1 MQACQFP
8 KQISWRSATGA
19 TEVVRP
25 NCQSQ
30 SIISRSP
37 PAHIALRSWRV
48 AVVLL
53 FALMFATFQSVQA
66 KSYGDIEQQRIEKTF
81 AAVDSVSEPQGE
93 FKVRTLSSGDEV
105 LGYVFQSQDVVD
117 IPAYSGKPINMQ
129 VILDTAGVIQ
139 DAYVLEHHEPILLV
153 GIPEAKLHAFNA
165 KYKGI
170 KVNQRV
176 VVGRSSD
183 PDAVTVDAV
192 TGATVTVMVVN
203 EVVMRSAHAVAVS
216 LGLVEDNAG
225 LAQKPATVRKD
236 IYQVADWAQL
246 TGNGAIR
253 RLHLT
258 HGQIDE
264 AFKGSEAEG
273 FDQAAADQVD
283 DTFIDLYTAHLNPP
297 TIGRNLLGDNQYR
310 FLMKDLKPGEHAIA
324 VLGSGAYSFKGSGY
338 VRGGIFDRVQL
349 RQFGKTI
356 SFHDRDFERLS
367 DVYAEGMPDFREMA
381 IFIVREPASFD
392 PGSPWALELLVKR
405 QTGPISGI
413 FSSFELP
420 YQMPEEYLERP
431 QPTAAELAAIEEANR
446 PLWLNIWYQKSFQIG
461 VISLALLLLT
471 VILFLQDTFT
481 QRPHFLHWLRRGYLI
496 FTVVFIG
503 WYALGQLSV
512 VNVLTFVH
520 ALVQDFRW
528 ELFLTDPIIFIIWTF
543 TAASI
548 LLWGRGVFCGW
559 LCPFGAL
566 QELINE
572 AARKLKIPQYELPF
586 ALHERLWAIK
596 YIILLLLFGLS
607 LESLA
612 TAERFAEVEP
622 FKTAITLKFDR
633 QWWFVLYAVILLVIN
648 IFTRKVYCRYV
659 CPLGAALAIPSK
671 FRLFD
676 WLKRR
681 KECGSPCQLC
691 AKECEI
697 QAIHPDGHINANECH
712 YCLDC
717 QMTYHNDDKCPP
729 LILKQ
734 KKRSKKA
741 PVSAEL
747 IPVVQVVVPER
758 AL

>member
-1 MQACQFP
+1 L
-8 KQISWRSATGA
+8 
-19 TEVVRP
+19 
-25 NCQSQ
+25 
-30 SIISRSP
+30 
-37 PAHIALRSWRV
+37 ALGV
-48 AVVLL
+48 E
-53 FALMFATFQSVQA
+53 VQA
-66 KSYGDIEQQRIEKTF
+66 KPYGEIEQQRIDLF
-81 AAVDSVSEPQGE
+81 FPDADAPSAPQGE
-93 FKVRTLSSGDEV
+93 FNVRTLSSGDKV
-105 LGYVFQSQDVVD
+105 LGYVFQSLDVVD

-139 DAYVLEHHEPILLV
+139 DAYVLEHHEPILLI

-165 KYKGI
+165 KYQGI

-203 EVVMRSAHAVAVS
+203 EVVMRAAHKVAVS
-216 LGLVEDNAG
+216 LGLIEDDAG
-225 LAQKPATVRKD
+225 LAQKPATVRLD
-236 IYQVADWAQL
+236 NYQSADWTQL

-258 HGQIDE
+258 HGQVDE
-264 AFKGSEAEG
+264 AFKGTEAEG
-273 FDQAAADQVD
+273 VDVAAPEQVD
-283 DTFIDLYTAHLNPP
+283 ETFIDLYSAHLNAP

-310 FLMKDLKPGEHAIA
+310 FLMEQLKPGEQAIA
-324 VLGSGAYSFKGSGY
+324 VMGRGEYSYKGSGY

-349 RQFGKTI
+349 RQFGNTI
-356 SFHDRDFERLS
+356 SFRDMDHERLS
-367 DVYAEGMPDFREMA
+367 DVFAAGMPGFDEMS
-381 IFIVREPASFD
+381 IFIVRASSEFD
-392 PGSPWALELLVKR
+392 PGSPWTLELLVKR
-405 QTGPISGI
+405 QTGPTSGI
-413 FSSFELP
+413 FSSFELG

-431 QPTAAELAAIEEANR
+431 LPTAAELAAIEEANR

-461 VISLALLLLT
+461 VILIALLLLT
-471 VILFLQDTFT
+471 VILFLQDKFT

-520 ALVQDFRW
+520 ALVQEFRW

-586 ALHERLWAIK
+586 AVHERLWAIK

-607 LESLA
+607 LESLSS
-612 TAERFAEVEP
+612 AERFAEVEP

-633 QWWFVLYAVILLVIN
+633 QWWFVLYAVLLLVIN
-648 IFTRKVYCRYV
+648 IFTRKVYCRYI

-681 KECGSPCQLC
+681 KECGNPCQLC

-697 QAIHPDGHINANECH
+697 QAIHPDGQINANECH

-729 LILKQ
+729 LILKK
-734 KKRSKKA
+734 KKRGRGKSA
-741 PVSAEL
+741 PVDADSIPTKL
-747 IPVVQVVVPER
+747 IPVVQVVEP
-758 AL
+758 

>member
-1 MQACQFP
+1 
-8 KQISWRSATGA
+8 
-19 TEVVRP
+19 
-25 NCQSQ
+25 
-30 SIISRSP
+30 
-37 PAHIALRSWRV
+37 
-48 AVVLL
+48 
-53 FALMFATFQSVQA
+53 MFATFQSVQA
-66 KSYGDIEQQRIEKTF
+66 KSYGEIEQQRIDLVFPK
-81 AAVDSVSEPQGE
+81 ADSVSAPQGE
-93 FKVRTLSSGDEV
+93 FKVRTLSRGDEV
-105 LGYVFQSQDVVD
+105 LGYVFQSLDVVD

-139 DAYVLEHHEPILLV
+139 DAYVLEHHEPILLI

-203 EVVMRSAHAVAVS
+203 EVVMRAAQNVAVS
-216 LGLVEDNAG
+216 LGLVEDAASQ
-225 LAQKPATVRKD
+225 AQKPATVRED
-236 IYQVADWAQL
+236 LYQPASWSQL

-258 HGQIDE
+258 RGQVDE

-273 FDQAAADQVD
+273 IEEASPDQIDE
-283 DTFIDLYTAHLNPP
+283 TFIDLYTTHLNPP
-297 TIGRNLLGDNQYR
+297 TIGRNLLGDSQYR
-310 FLMKDLKPGEHAIA
+310 FLMDTLKPGEQAIA
-324 VLGSGAYSFKGSGY
+324 VLGSGEYSFKGSGY

-349 RQFGKTI
+349 RQFGETI

-367 DVYAEGMPDFREMA
+367 DVYAEGMPDFKEMA
-381 IFIVREPASFD
+381 IFIVRQPSGFD

-420 YQMPEEYLERP
+420 YQMPEEYLQRP
-431 QPTAAELAAIEEANR
+431 LPTAAELAVLEEANR

-461 VISLALLLLT
+461 VILVALLLLT
-471 VILFLQDTFT
+471 VILFLQDKFT

-528 ELFLTDPIIFIIWTF
+528 ELFLTDPVIFILWTF

-572 AARKLKIPQYELPF
+572 AARKLKIRQFELPF

-633 QWWFVLYAVILLVIN
+633 QWWFVLYAVLLLVIN

-729 LILKQ
+729 LILKK
-734 KKRSKKA
+734 KKRGKPS
-741 PVSAEL
+741 PLQPDL
-747 IPVVQVVVPER
+747 IPVVQVVVP
-758 AL
+758 

>member
-1 MQACQFP
+1 MDILLVVGCKNLMNN
-8 KQISWRSATGA
+8 KQLAVSDK
-19 TEVVRP
+19 
-25 NCQSQ
+25 QS
-30 SIISRSP
+30 
-37 PAHIALRSWRV
+37 LWWRV
-48 AVVLL
+48 GL
-53 FALMFATFQSVQA
+53 FWLIFAFSAFAQVQA
-66 KSYGDIEQQRIEKTF
+66 KSYGAIEQQRIDHVF
-81 AAVDSVSEPQGE
+81 PAGVSISEPQGE
-93 FKVRTLSSGDEV
+93 FKVRTLSGPAGV

-129 VILDTAGVIQ
+129 IILDAAGVIQ

-153 GIPEAKLHAFNA
+153 GIPESKLHDFSA

-170 KVNQRV
+170 KVSQRV

-183 PDAVTVDAV
+183 PDAVTVDAI

-203 EVVMRSAHAVAVS
+203 EIVMRAALKVAVS
-216 LGLVEDNAG
+216 LGLAADSAV
-225 LAQKPATVRKD
+225 LAQKPAKVRED
-236 IYQVADWAQL
+236 VYQPADWAQL

-258 HGQIDE
+258 RGQIDK

-273 FDQAAADQVD
+273 FEEAPADEVD
-283 DTFIDLYTAHLNPP
+283 ETFIDLYTAQLNPP
-297 TIGRNLLGDNQYR
+297 TIGRNLLGDSQYQS
-310 FLMKDLKPGEHAIA
+310 LMAELKPGEHAIV
-324 VLGSGAYSFKGSGY
+324 VLGNGIFSFKGSGY
-338 VRGGIFDRVQL
+338 VRGGIFDRLQL
-349 RQFGKTI
+349 RQFGETI
-356 SFHDRDFERLS
+356 SFRDRDFERLS
-367 DVYAEGMPDFREMA
+367 DVYAEGMPHFSEMA
-381 IFIVREPASFD
+381 IFIMREPAGFD
-392 PGSPWALELLVKR
+392 PGSPWVLELLVKR
-405 QTGPISGI
+405 QTGPTSGI

-420 YQMPEEYLERP
+420 YQMPEEYLDRP
-431 QPTAAELAAIEEANR
+431 LPTAAELAAIEEANR

-461 VISLALLLLT
+461 VISVALLLLT
-471 VILFLQDTFT
+471 VILFLQDKFT
-481 QRPHFLHWLRRGYLI
+481 QRPRFLHWLRRGYLI

-520 ALVQDFRW
+520 ALVQGFRW

-572 AARKLKIPQYELPF
+572 AARKLKIRQYELPF
-586 ALHERLWAIK
+586 AVHERLWAIK
-596 YIILLLLFGLS
+596 YIVLLLLFGLS
-607 LESLA
+607 LESLS
-612 TAERFAEVEP
+612 TAERFAEIEP

-633 QWWFVLYAVILLVIN
+633 QWWFVLYAVLLLVIN
-648 IFTRKVYCRYV
+648 IFTRKVYCRYI

-697 QAIHPDGHINANECH
+697 QAIHPDGQINANECH

-717 QMTYHNDDKCPP
+717 QMTYHNDEKCPP
-729 LILKQ
+729 LILKH
-734 KKRSKKA
+734 KKRNKKA
-741 PVSAEL
+741 PDNAEL
-747 IPVVQVVVPER
+747 IPVVQVVVPTQVR
-758 AL
+758 